1 MNFIDKIFILFR
13 ERRAQ
18 SKAKQSE
25 MLCGQLSERIQV
37 KEFQGRMYIAVDGVP
52 MIDTED
58 LRTGIVDEL
67 SEIRNTI
74 IKYKMR

>member
-1 MNFIDKIFILFR
+1 MKYIDKIFILFR

-37 KEFQGRMYIAVDGVP
+37 KEFQSRMYIAVDGIP
-52 MIDTED
+52 MIDIEN
-58 LRTGIVDEL
+58 LRTGVIDEL
-67 SEIRNTI
+67 AEIRKTI

>member
-18 SKAKQSE
+18 SKAKQPE

-37 KEFQGRMYIAVDGVP
+37 KEFQSRMYIAVDGIP
-52 MIDTED
+52 MIDIEN
-58 LRTGIVDEL
+58 LRTGVIDEL
-67 SEIRNTI
+67 AEIRKTI

>member
-1 MNFIDKIFILFR
+1 MKYIDKIFTLFR

-58 LRTGIVDEL
+58 LRTGAVDEL
-67 SEIRNTI
+67 AEIRNTI